1 VVNPRFGATFL
12 VALLAALTPASSQVI
27 GQSGAIRGSVH
38 DRDFDVPL
46 ARARVTLV
54 EALLA
59 TGTNADGQFLF
70 ERVPPGTY
78 TLSVT
83 KEGYERQIVTNVVVA
98 PGQIADVH
106 IDLESEVVD
115 MEELVVKG
123 EDLMGNTEVGL
134 LELRAESTSIQDAVS
149 SELISKAGVSD
160 AAGALKLV
168 VGATVTDGKYATVR
182 GLSDRY
188 TGTTLN
194 GVRLPSADPRKRA
207 VNIDIFP
214 TGTIESM
221 TVTKTFTPD
230 MQGDFTGGVVD
241 IETKSVPDKTAIAVS
256 IGSEYNANATGNDQF
271 LTYNG
276 GGISGFGFDD
286 GGRGLPS
293 TGADLPRFPPRFSA
307 NPTPEAMAASEQYNS
322 FTRSFQPVMGTTE
335 SAPDPNRS
343 FSVLYGGKKDMAE
356 KGTLGWITALTYNN
370 RYGFYEDG
378 INNTAFVPQEG
389 AQMSVAAA
397 RTDSQGTEELLIGF
411 LGSLTYRP
419 DAAND
424 FSFRLVGNQSVD
436 DDARFQVQDQG
447 PNLLEQNQSLQY
459 TERTLASAQFAG
471 THRLEK
477 AVGGAF
483 GAPYLDWLAA
493 YNTTKQYQPD
503 VRFFRNLFDIST
515 QTATR
520 PSNST
525 DAQNTR
531 RIFRTIDEGNVQGAF
546 NANLPFTQWTQ
557 SEGKI
562 KTGLYYESSNRD
574 YTQNS
579 FSYSFPRQ
587 FGPPANPDVIANN
600 ALTSYHVSGGQD
612 LWTDVFLDS
621 NRIGLASNTPPAPNQ
636 LLWTLLALPGV
647 DVDYTGSQTIEAVYA
662 MAELP
667 LSPKVR
673 LIGGV
678 RWESTAI
685 GVVPINQR
693 FGRVE
698 VITQDPLSGTYG
710 IAIVPQE
717 EAVAD
722 IKEDDWLPS
731 IGVIWEIVPN
741 MRLRGSWAKTIA
753 RPTFR
758 ELAPVATEE
767 FIFGDEFVGNPD
779 LTLSSITN
787 WDLRWEWFRRPGDVL
802 AASIFKKNLTNP
814 IEYINFSA
822 ANRSFIQPINYDQGT
837 LRGIEIEGRT
847 GLDVLNEALAGFVFG
862 ANVTWLE
869 SAVDV
874 PADQQA
880 LLAAFGL
887 DEPTRQLQGQPEAV
901 VNFNVTYD
909 NDRYR
914 IAAGIFYNLVGRTL
928 LSGAATGLDGATP
941 NVYQEPIQFLDAT
954 FEKTFKHNVRLLFK
968 AKNLLA
974 PEATAIYLTPYG
986 EQEIKTQRTTARV
999 FGVTVGW
1006 SY

>member
-1 VVNPRFGATFL
+1 MKCRIGATVL
-12 VALLAALTPASSQVI
+12 VAVLAAIAPASSQVI

-46 ARARVTLV
+46 SRARVTLV

-83 KEGYERQIVTNVVVA
+83 KEGYERQIVANVVVA
-98 PGQIADVH
+98 PGQIAEVH
-106 IDLESEVVD
+106 VDLESEVVD

-123 EDLMGNTEVGL
+123 EDLLGNTELGL
-134 LELRAESTSIQDAVS
+134 LELRADSTSIQDAVS

-168 VGATVTDGKYATVR
+168 VGATVADGKYATVR

-241 IETKSVPDKTAIAVS
+241 IETKSVPDKTAIVVS
-256 IGSEYNANATGNDQF
+256 IGSEYNVNATGNDQF
-271 LTYNG
+271 LTYEG
-276 GGISGFGFDD
+276 GGISAFGFDD
-286 GGRGLPS
+286 GDRSLPS
-293 TGADLPRFPPRFSA
+293 DGSDLPRFPKFSA
-307 NPTPEAMAASEQYNS
+307 NPSPENKEASEQYS
-322 FTRSFQPVMGTTE
+322 AFTKSFQPVMGTTE
-335 SAPDPNRS
+335 DAPGPNGS
-343 FSVLYGGKKDMAE
+343 FSALYGGKKDFGE
-356 KGTLGWITALTYNN
+356 SGTLGWITALTYNN
-370 RYGFYEDG
+370 KYGFYEDG
-378 INNTAFVPQEG
+378 TNNTAYV
-389 AQMSVAAA
+389 SVADQPMTVADA

-419 DAAND
+419 DPKNELTL
-424 FSFRLVGNQSVD
+424 RLVGNQSVD
-436 DDARFQVQDQG
+436 DDARYQVQSDG
-447 PNLLEQNQSLQY
+447 ADLLEQNQSLQY
-459 TERTLASAQFAG
+459 TERSLASYQLSG
-471 THRLEK
+471 VNRLERK
-477 AVGGAF
+477 IGGAF
-483 GAPYLDWLAA
+483 GAPSFTWQVA
-493 YNTTKQYQPD
+493 YNTTGQYQPD
-503 VRFFRNLFDIST
+503 VRFFRNLFDQSN

-531 RIFRTIDEGNVQGAF
+531 RIWRNIDERNVQAGF
-546 NANLPFTQWTQ
+546 NADLPFTQWTE
-557 SEGKI
+557 SEGKV
-562 KTGLYYESSNRD
+562 KTGLYYETSKRD

-579 FSYSFPRQ
+579 FSYTFPRQ
-587 FGPPANPDVIANN
+587 FGSPLIPAVRENN
-600 ALTSYHVSGGQD
+600 ALTSYTVTGDQYH
-612 LWTDVFLDS
+612 WTDVFLEPD
-621 NRIGLASNTPPAPNQ
+621 RIGLATNNPPAPNQ
-636 LLWTLLALPGV
+636 LLWTLVPLPGI
-647 DVDYTGSQTIEAVYA
+647 DVDYTGDQTIEAAYA

-667 LSPKVR
+667 VSPKVT
-673 LIGGV
+673 LIGGA

-685 GVVPINQR
+685 GVVPTNA

-698 VITQDPLSGTYG
+698 VITQDPVSGAYG
-710 IAIVPQE
+710 IALVPQE
-717 EAVAD
+717 EAIAD
-722 IKEDDWLPS
+722 IYEANWLPS

-741 MRLRGSWAKTIA
+741 MRLRASWAETIA

-767 FIFGDEFVGNPD
+767 FIFGDEFVGNPN
-779 LTLSSITN
+779 LTLSSIQN

-802 AASIFKKNLTNP
+802 AASIFKKNLTDP

-822 ANRSFIQPINYDQGT
+822 ANRTFIQPINYDSGS
-837 LRGIEIEGRT
+837 LRGFELEARL
-847 GLDVLNEALAGFVFG
+847 GLDALSKALAGLTFG
-862 ANVTWLE
+862 ANFTWLE
-869 SAVDV
+869 SEVEV
-874 PADQQA
+874 PAEQQA
-880 LLAAFGL
+880 VLEPFGL
-887 DEPTRQLQGQPEAV
+887 DEPTRALQGQPDSV
-901 VNFNVTYD
+901 VNVNLTYD

-914 IAAGIFYNLVGRTL
+914 ISAGIFYNRVGQTL
-928 LSGAATGLDGATP
+928 LSGAAAGLDGGTP
-941 NVYQEPIQFLDAT
+941 NVYQQPIQFLDAT

-974 PEATAIYLTPYG
+974 PEAASIYETPYG
-986 EQEIKTQRTTARV
+986 EEVIKTQRTTARV

>member
-1 VVNPRFGATFL
+1 VVSLKLGATL
-12 VALLAALTPASSQVI
+12 VVALFAASTPAVPQVI

-59 TGTNADGQFLF
+59 TGTSTDGLFLF

-83 KEGYERQIVTNVVVA
+83 KDGYERQIVTDVVVA
-98 PGQIADVH
+98 PGQIAEVH

-123 EDLMGNTEVGL
+123 EDLLGNTEVGL
-134 LELRAESTSIQDAVS
+134 LELRAESTSIQDAIS
-149 SELISKAGVSD
+149 SELISRAGVSD

-241 IETKSVPDKTAIAVS
+241 IETKSIPDKMAIAAS
-256 IGSEYNANATGNDQF
+256 LGTEYNSNATGNDQF
-271 LTYNG
+271 LTYDL
-276 GGISGFGFDD
+276 GGISAFGFDD
-286 GGRGLPS
+286 GDRSLPS
-293 TGADLPRFPPRFSA
+293 TGSDLPRFPPRFSA
-307 NPTPEAMAASEQYNS
+307 NPSAEAMEASQQYDT
-322 FTRSFQPVMGTTE
+322 FTRSFEPVMGTTE
-335 SAPDPNRS
+335 EAPGPNGS
-343 FSVLYGGKKDMAE
+343 FSVLYGDKKSFA
-356 KGTLGWITALTYNN
+356 KGGTLGWITALTYNN
-370 RYGFYEDG
+370 KYGFYDDG
-378 INNTAFVPQEG
+378 INNTAYVSVAGQ
-389 AQMSVAAA
+389 QMSVAAA

-419 DAAND
+419 DAGND
-424 FSFRLVGNQSVD
+424 ITFRLVGNQSVD
-436 DDARFQVQDQG
+436 DDARFQIQDVG
-447 PNLLEQNQSLQY
+447 GSLIEQNQSLQY
-459 TERTLASAQFAG
+459 TERTLASYQLAG
-471 THRLEK
+471 NHQLEK
-477 AVGGAF
+477 KIGGPF
-483 GAPYLDWLAA
+483 GAPSFDWLAA
-493 YNTTKQYQPD
+493 YNTTRQYQPD
-503 VRFFRNLFDIST
+503 VRFFRNLFDLAT

-531 RIFRTIDEGNVQGAF
+531 RIFRTIDEKNQQGAF
-546 NANLPFTQWTQ
+546 NVNLPFTQWTE
-557 SEGKI
+557 SDGKL
-562 KTGLYYESSNRD
+562 KAGVYYETSDRD

-579 FSYSFPRQ
+579 FTYAFPRQ
-587 FGPPANPDVIANN
+587 FGSSSIPAVAANT
-600 ALTSYHVSGGQD
+600 ALSSYTVTAGQD

-621 NRIGLASNTPPAPNQ
+621 NRIGLASNDPPAPNQ
-636 LLWTLLALPGV
+636 LLWTLLALPGI
-647 DVDYTGSQTIEAVYA
+647 DVDYTGDQTIEAVYA

-667 LSPKVR
+667 VTPSVR
-673 LIGGV
+673 LIGGA

-685 GVVPINQR
+685 GVVPINQA

-698 VITQDPLSGTYG
+698 VITQDPLSGAYG
-710 IAIVPQE
+710 IALVPQA

-722 IKEDDWLPS
+722 IDVSDWLPS
-731 IGVIWEIVPN
+731 LGVIWDITPT
-741 MRLRGSWAKTIA
+741 MRLRASWAKTIA

-767 FIFGDEFVGNPD
+767 FIFGDEFVGNPE
-779 LTLSSITN
+779 LSLSSIEN
-787 WDLRWEWFRRPGDVL
+787 WDLRWEWFRRPGEVL
-802 AASIFKKNLTNP
+802 AASIFKKDLTNP

-822 ANRSFIQPINYDQGT
+822 ANRSFVQPVNYDHGS
-837 LRGIEIEGRT
+837 LRGIELEGRT
-847 GLDVLNEALAGFVFG
+847 RLDVLNEALSGLTFG
-862 ANVTWLE
+862 ANLTWLE
-869 SAVDV
+869 SEVDV

-880 LLAAFGL
+880 LLAPYDL

-901 VNFNVTYD
+901 VNFNLTYD
-909 NDRYR
+909 DDRYR
-914 IAAGIFYNLVGRTL
+914 ITAGLFYNAVGRTL
-928 LSGAATGLDGATP
+928 LSGAAAGLDGGTP
-941 NVYQEPIQFLDAT
+941 NVYQEPLQFLDAT

-986 EQEIKTQRTTARV
+986 DKEIKSQRTTARV

>member
-1 VVNPRFGATFL
+1 MVSLKVGATL
-12 VALLAALTPASSQVI
+12 VVALLAANTPAFPQVI

-46 ARARVTLV
+46 ARAHVTLV

-59 TGTNADGQFLF
+59 TATNADGQFLF

-98 PGQIADVH
+98 PGQIAEVH

-123 EDLMGNTEVGL
+123 EDLLGNTEVGL
-134 LELRAESTSIQDAVS
+134 LVVRAESISIQDAVS
-149 SELISKAGVSD
+149 SELISRAGVSD

-168 VGATVTDGKYATVR
+168 VGATVSEGKYATVR

-241 IETKSVPDKTAIAVS
+241 IETKSVPEKTAIAVS
-256 IGSEYNANATGNDQF
+256 LGGEYNQNATGNDQF
-271 LTYNG
+271 LTYEG
-276 GGISGFGFDD
+276 GGISAFGFAGDD
-286 GGRGLPS
+286 RSLPS
-293 TGADLPRFPPRFSA
+293 TGLGLPRFPPRFSA
-307 NPTPEAMAASEQYNS
+307 NPSPEAMEASQQYDT
-322 FTRSFQPVMGTTE
+322 FTRSFVPVIGTSE
-335 SAPDPNRS
+335 AAPNPNGS
-343 FSVLYGGKKDMAE
+343 FSALYGGKKDFA
-356 KGTLGWITALTYNN
+356 KGGKLGWITALTYNN

-378 INNTAFVPQEG
+378 INNTAYVSLAGQP
-389 AQMSVAAA
+389 MTVAAA

-419 DAAND
+419 DPGNT

-447 PNLLEQNQSLQY
+447 TNLIEQNQSLQY
-459 TERTLASAQFAG
+459 TERTLASVQVVGDHNLGKAAG
-471 THRLEK
+471 
-477 AVGGAF
+477 GPF
-483 GAPYLDWLAA
+483 GTPSFDWLVA
-493 YNTTKQYQPD
+493 YNTTKQDQPD
-503 VRFFRNLFDIST
+503 VRFFRNLFDLSN

-520 PSNST
+520 PANST

-531 RIFRTIDEGNVQGAF
+531 RIFRTIDENNDQAAF

-557 SEGKI
+557 SEGRV
-562 KTGLYYESSNRD
+562 KTGLYYETSNRG

-579 FSYSFPRQ
+579 FTYSFPRQ
-587 FGPPANPDVIANN
+587 FGYPSDPVAVENN
-600 ALTSYHVSGGQD
+600 ALSSYTVVGDQT

-621 NRIGLASNTPPAPNQ
+621 NRIGLATNNPPAPNQ
-636 LLWTLLALPGV
+636 LLWTLVPLPGI
-647 DVDYTGSQTIEAVYA
+647 DVDYTGDQTIEAAYA

-667 LSPKVR
+667 VTPTVM

-678 RWESTAI
+678 RWESTAMK
-685 GVVPINQR
+685 VVPINQA

-698 VITQDPLSGTYG
+698 IIVQDPISGAYG

-717 EAVAD
+717 EAIAD
-722 IKEDDWLPS
+722 IDESDGLPS
-731 IGVIWEIVPN
+731 IGVIWDIKPT
-741 MRLRGSWAKTIA
+741 MRLRASWAKTIA

-779 LTLSSITN
+779 LVLSSIQN
-787 WDLRWEWFRRPGDVL
+787 WDLRWEWFRRPGEVL

-822 ANRSFIQPINYDQGT
+822 ANRSFVQPVNYDQGS
-837 LRGIEIEGRT
+837 LRGIELEART
-847 GLDVLNEALAGFVFG
+847 RLDVLNEALAGLTFG
-862 ANVTWLE
+862 ANLTVLD
-869 SAVDV
+869 SSVDV
-874 PADQQA
+874 PAEQQA
-880 LLAAFGL
+880 LLAGFGL
-887 DEPTRQLQGQPEAV
+887 DEPTRQLQGQPDAV
-901 VNFNVTYD
+901 VNFNLTYD
-909 NDRYR
+909 DDRHG
-914 IAAGIFYNLVGRTL
+914 ITAGIFYNAVGRTL

-941 NVYQEPIQFLDAT
+941 NVYQEPLQFLDAT
-954 FEKTFKHNVRLLFK
+954 FEKTFKNNVRLLFK
-968 AKNLLA
+968 GKNLLA
-974 PEATAIYLTPYG
+974 PLATAIYLTPYG
-986 EQEIKTQRTTARV
+986 DLEIKTQRETARV
-999 FGVTVGW
+999 YGITVGW

>member
-1 VVNPRFGATFL
+1 VVSLRIGATVV
-12 VALLAALTPASSQVI
+12 VALLAATTPAVPQVI

-98 PGQIADVH
+98 PGQFAEVH

-134 LELRAESTSIQDAVS
+134 LELRAESNSIQDAIS
-149 SELISKAGVSD
+149 SELISRAGVSD

-188 TGTTLN
+188 TATTLN

-230 MQGDFTGGVVD
+230 LQGDFTGGVVD

-256 IGSEYNANATGNDQF
+256 LGSEYNENTTGNDQF
-271 LTYNG
+271 LTYDG
-276 GGISGFGFDD
+276 GGISAFGFDD

-293 TGADLPRFPPRFSA
+293 TGSDLPRFPPRFSA
-307 NPTPEAMAASEQYNS
+307 SPSPEAIAASEQYDA
-322 FTRSFQPVMGTTE
+322 FTRSFEPVMGTTQ
-335 SAPDPNRS
+335 SAPNPNAS
-343 FSVLYGGKKDMAE
+343 FSALYGGKKDFARG
-356 KGTLGWITALTYNN
+356 GTLGWTTALTYNN
-370 RYGFYEDG
+370 KYGSYEDG
-378 INNTAFVPQEG
+378 INNTAYVSVAGQP
-389 AQMSVAAA
+389 MTVAAA
-397 RTDSQGTEELLIGF
+397 RTDSQGTEELLMGI

-424 FSFRLVGNQSVD
+424 VSFRLVGNQSVD
-436 DDARFQVQDQG
+436 DDARFQVQEQG
-447 PNLLEQNQSLQY
+447 PNLIEQNQSLQY
-459 TERTLASAQFAG
+459 TERNLASYQLAG
-471 THRLEK
+471 SHRLGK
-477 AVGGAF
+477 RAGGPF
-483 GAPYLDWLAA
+483 GAPSLDWLAA
-493 YNTTKQYQPD
+493 YNTTRQDQPD
-503 VRFFRNLFDIST
+503 VRFFRNLFDLT
-515 QTATR
+515 NQTATR

-531 RIFRTIDEGNVQGAF
+531 RIFRTIGEWNGQGAL
-546 NANLPFTQWTQ
+546 NANLPFTQWTE
-557 SEGKI
+557 SEGRV
-562 KTGLYYESSNRD
+562 KTGLYYETSQRD

-587 FGPPANPDVIANN
+587 FGNPNLASVRENN
-600 ALTSYHVSGGQD
+600 ALASYTVTGDED

-621 NRIGLASNTPPAPNQ
+621 DRIGLATNDPPAPNQ
-636 LLWTLLALPGV
+636 LLWTLVPLPGI
-647 DVDYTGSQTIEAVYA
+647 DVDYTGDQTIEAAYA

-667 LSPKVR
+667 VSPTVR
-673 LIGGV
+673 LIGGA

-685 GVVPINQR
+685 GVVPINQA

-698 VITQDPLSGTYG
+698 IIVQDPISGAYG
-710 IAIVPQE
+710 IALVPQE
-717 EAVAD
+717 EAVAN
-722 IKEDDWLPS
+722 IKANDWLPS
-731 IGVIWEIVPN
+731 IGVIWDIAPT
-741 MRLRGSWAKTIA
+741 MRLRASWAKTIA

-767 FIFGDEFVGNPD
+767 FIFGDEFVGNPE
-779 LTLSSITN
+779 LVLSSIQN

-802 AASIFKKNLTNP
+802 AASVFKKNLTNP

-822 ANRSFIQPINYDQGT
+822 ANRSFVQPVNYDHGS
-837 LRGIEIEGRT
+837 LRGIELEGRIR
-847 GLDVLNEALAGFVFG
+847 LDVLNEALSGITFG

-869 SAVDV
+869 SEVDV
-874 PADQQA
+874 PVDQQA
-880 LLAAFGL
+880 LLAAYDL

-901 VNFNVTYD
+901 VNFNLTYD
-909 NDRYR
+909 NDRHG
-914 IAAGIFYNLVGRTL
+914 IAAGIFYNAVGRTL
-928 LSGAATGLDGATP
+928 LSGAAAGLDGGTP
-941 NVYQEPIQFLDAT
+941 NVYQEPVQFLDAT
-954 FEKTFKHNVRLLFK
+954 FEKSFKHNVRLLFK

-974 PEATAIYLTPYG
+974 PMATALYATPYG
-986 EQEIKTQRTTARV
+986 DQEIKTQRETARV
-999 FGVTVGW
+999 FGITVGW

>member
-1 VVNPRFGATFL
+1 VVKLELGATAL
-12 VALLAALTPASSQVI
+12 VVLLAAATPAFSQVI

-83 KEGYERQIVTNVVVA
+83 KDGYERKILTDVVVA
-98 PGQIADVH
+98 PGQIAEVH
-106 IDLESEVVD
+106 VDLESEVVD

-123 EDLMGNTEVGL
+123 EDLLGNSEVGL
-134 LELRAESTSIQDAVS
+134 LELRAESTSVQDAIS

-194 GVRLPSADPRKRA
+194 GVRIPSADPRKRA

-221 TVTKTFTPD
+221 TVTKNFTPD

-241 IETKSVPDKTAIAVS
+241 IETKSIPDKTSISVS
-256 IGSEYNANATGNDQF
+256 IGSEYNVNATGNDHF
-271 LTYNG
+271 LTYEG
-276 GGISGFGFDD
+276 GGISAFGFDD
-286 GGRGLPS
+286 GDRSLPS
-293 TGADLPRFPPRFSA
+293 DGSDLPRFPPRFSA
-307 NPTPEAMAASEQYNS
+307 NPTPEAMQASQQYDT
-322 FTRSFQPVMGTTE
+322 FTRSFEPVMGTTE
-335 SAPDPNRS
+335 NAPGPNGS
-343 FSVLYGGKKDMAE
+343 FSVLYGGKKDFE
-356 KGTLGWITALTYNN
+356 KHGTLGWITALTYNN

-378 INNTAFVPQEG
+378 VNNTAYVSVAGQP
-389 AQMSVAAA
+389 MTVAAA
-397 RTDSQGTEELLIGF
+397 RTDSQGTEELLEGF

-419 DAAND
+419 DAHND
-424 FSFRLVGNQSVD
+424 LTLRIVGNQSVD
-436 DDARFQVQDQG
+436 DDARFQVQENGAD
-447 PNLLEQNQSLQY
+447 LLEQNQSLQY
-459 TERTLASAQFAG
+459 TERGLASYQLAG
-471 THRLEK
+471 THGLEGK
-477 AVGGAF
+477 IGGAF
-483 GAPYLDWLAA
+483 GSPSFDWLAA
-493 YNTTKQYQPD
+493 HNTTKQYQPD
-503 VRFFRNLFDIST
+503 VRFFRNLFDTSN

-520 PSNST
+520 PANST
-525 DAQNTR
+525 DSQNTR
-531 RIFRTIDEGNVQGAF
+531 RIFRNIDEWNAQGAF
-546 NANLPFTQWTQ
+546 NANLPFTQWTE
-557 SEGKI
+557 SEGKV
-562 KTGLYYESSNRD
+562 KTGLYYETDKRD

-579 FSYSFPRQ
+579 FTYSFPRQ
-587 FGPPANPDVIANN
+587 FGPPSNPAVRENN
-600 ALTSYHVSGGQD
+600 ALTSYTLSDGND
-612 LWTDVFLDS
+612 LWTDVFLDP
-621 NRIGLASNTPPAPNQ
+621 NRIGLATNNPPAPNQ
-636 LLWTLLALPGV
+636 LLWTLVPLPGI
-647 DVDYTGSQTIEAVYA
+647 DVDYTGDQTIEAAYA

-667 LSPKVR
+667 VSPTVR

-685 GVVPINQR
+685 AVAPTNQ

-698 VITQDPLSGTYG
+698 VITQDPASGAYG
-710 IAIVPQE
+710 IAFVP
-717 EAVAD
+717 EAEATAD
-722 IKEDDWLPS
+722 IHENDWLPS

-741 MRLRGSWAKTIA
+741 MRLRASWAETVA

-779 LTLSSITN
+779 LTLSSISN

-802 AASIFKKNLTNP
+802 AASIFKKDLTNP

-822 ANRSFIQPINYDQGT
+822 ANRTFIQPINYAKGS
-837 LRGIEIEGRT
+837 LRGFELEARAS
-847 GLDVLNEALAGFVFG
+847 LDILNEALAGVTAG
-862 ANVTWLE
+862 GNLTWLDSE
-869 SAVDV
+869 VDV

-880 LLAAFGL
+880 LLAPYAL
-887 DEPTRQLQGQPEAV
+887 DEPTRALQGQPEAV
-901 VNFNVTYD
+901 VNLNLTYD
-909 NDRYR
+909 NAPLK
-914 IAAGIFYNLVGRTL
+914 ISAGIFYNVVGRTL
-928 LSGAATGLDGATP
+928 LTGAATGLDGGTP
-941 NVYQEPIQFLDAT
+941 NIYQMPIQFLDLT

-974 PEATAIYLTPYG
+974 PVATSLYITPYG
-986 EQEIKTQRTTARV
+986 DQEIKTQRETARV
-999 FGVTVGW
+999 FGVTLGW
-1006 SY
+1006 TY